1 MAETKN
7 ESEAVQLSADALLEL
22 QGELEQQLT
31 VDQLRQLLALVN
43 SSEDLDEALAAL
55 EQVERAA

>member
-1 MAETKN
+1 MAENGN
-7 ESEAVQLSADALLEL
+7 ESDAVQLSADALLEL

>member
-1 MAETKN
+1 MAETKT
-7 ESEAVQLSADALLEL
+7 ESEAVHLSADALLEL

>member
-1 MAETKN
+1 MAEAN
-7 ESEAVQLSADALLEL
+7 HESEAVQLSADALLEL